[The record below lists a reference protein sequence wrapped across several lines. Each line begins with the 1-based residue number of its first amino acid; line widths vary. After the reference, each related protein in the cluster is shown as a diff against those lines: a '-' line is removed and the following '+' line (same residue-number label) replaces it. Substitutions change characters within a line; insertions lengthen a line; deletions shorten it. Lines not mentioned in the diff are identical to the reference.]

1 MARIQTYQNDSVVTV
16 DDKVIGTDAV
26 DNSTK
31 NFTVGDILALGSAA
45 TTYTA
50 GTGINIANGV
60 ISSTVVDTDTTYTA
74 GTGIDITGTVISSTV
89 AGTMPPEKL
98 IAKNLNT
105 FMLDPTPRPIDFSSL
120 GVNASTNSIKVH
132 DQNRFTLGVASVE
145 NSSGQD
151 MNVKITM
158 HSFTNALQN
167 NRKLKYNLEVSPDNS
182 NWTVVKSV
190 ERDKAEIGEHASMFG
205 SWFLFNAGQFFR
217 ITVESGTGNIE
228 LLEWTQVEFEAS
240 I

>member
-74 GTGIDITGTVISSTV
+74 GTGINIAGNVISSTV
-89 AGTMPPEKL
+89 TDTDT
-98 IAKNLNT
+98 KNEILVARVDQPISA
-105 FMLDPTPRPIDFSSL
+105 DPTPQPLVYSAVGQNINTDSL
-120 GVNASTNSIKVH
+120 KIH
-132 DQNRFTLGVASVE
+132 DQSKFEIAGASVRNISGGIV
-145 NSSGQD
+145 NS
-151 MNVKITM
+151 KISM
-158 HSFTNALQN
+158 MGFTNAGGNNLDISYTLQTSTDN
-167 NRKLKYNLEVSPDNS
+167 ANWSDVKTVSR
-182 NWTVVKSV
+182 TKS
-190 ERDKAEIGEHASMFG
+190 APGEYADTFG
-205 SWFLFNAGQFFR
+205 AYFRFDAGNYFR
-217 ITVESGTGNIE
+217 IVISSSTGGID
-228 LLEWTQVEFEAS
+228 LLANSQVEFIAY
-240 I
+240 